1 MAIIIPESSYERRV
15 KALYEKQIRMEALE
29 GKFIK
34 KVYKFNSNLL
44 DVKEAVLRHQ
54 RKVGKLQKVVME
66 RREEL
71 EKRVSFMEELAQELE
86 ATKLRNLAMKEQIKQ
101 RKMIA
106 RQRKNEI
113 MERIQTLS
121 KTTGTYVNQ
130 EALPARVKGVTVLRG
145 DKRDQ
150 LIPFDLNATDAE
162 GLNSLCQHL
171 ESLNVDVSQWQQLVS
186 LAMDVAMEAR
196 APTTPPKE
204 VANCKSI
211 IEIDLTSPT
220 SHQA

>member
-1 MAIIIPESSYERRV
+1 MAIIMAESSYERRI

-34 KVYKFNSNLL
+34 KVFKFNSVLL
-44 DVKEAVLRHQ
+44 DIKETSARHQ
-54 RKVGKLQKVVME
+54 RKVGKMQKVVTE

-71 EKRVSFMEELAQELE
+71 GRRVTFMGHLTQEVE
-86 ATKLRNLAMKEQIKQ
+86 AIKLRNLAMKDQIKQ
-101 RKMIA
+101 QKMLNN
-106 RQRKNEI
+106 QRKNEI
-113 MERIQTLS
+113 MERIHTLS

-130 EALPARVKGVTVLRG
+130 EALPARVKGVTVIPG
-145 DKRDQ
+145 DRRNQ
-150 LIPFDLNATDAE
+150 LIPFDLNATDDE

-186 LAMDVAMEAR
+186 LAMDVALGAR

-204 VANCKSI
+204 AANCKSI

-220 SHQA
+220 S